1 MMNKITHVIFDFD
14 GTLADSQG
22 YWTTLNPTIL
32 KQRGYPVDDADF
44 EKCKTA
50 ALPDWEYLKEKY
62 SISDA
67 DCPTFEETME
77 YIDNFYRTEMK
88 LKPGVVEFLEYLKNK
103 KIPMAV
109 FSATR
114 ESSVRLG
121 LASLGID
128 AYFDHVISAGDWGT
142 NKGHAETYFRCLDL
156 LGAKPERCIMVED
169 ALYSIK
175 TAKSIGMTVY
185 AIHEPCFASHEKEIR
200 ALADCYAEESMTEF
214 IKE

>member
-1 MMNKITHVIFDFD
+1 MNNITRVIFDFD

-32 KQRGYPVDDADF
+32 RQRGYPVDDGDF

-50 ALPDWEYLKEKY
+50 ALPDWEYLKKKY
-62 SISDA
+62 GLSDA

-88 LKPGVVEFLEYLKNK
+88 LKPGVLEFLNYLKDE

-121 LASLGID
+121 LACLGID
-128 AYFDHVISAGDWGT
+128 SYFDAVISAGDWGT
-142 NKGHAETYFRCLDL
+142 NKGHKETYFRCLDL
-156 LGAKPERCIMVED
+156 LGAAPERSIMVED

-185 AIHEPCFASHEKEIR
+185 AIAEPCFASHEEEIR
-200 ALADCYAEESMTEF
+200 SLVDRYAEKSMTEF
-214 IKE
+214 LD

>member
-1 MMNKITHVIFDFD
+1 MNKITRVIFDFD

-32 KQRGYPVDDADF
+32 KERGYPVDDADF

-50 ALPDWEYLKEKY
+50 ALPDWEYLKKKY
-62 SISDA
+62 GLADA

-88 LKPGVVEFLEYLKNK
+88 LKPGVLEFLEYLKNQ

-121 LASLGID
+121 LACLGID
-128 AYFDHVISAGDWGT
+128 SYFDAVISAGDWGT

-156 LGAKPERCIMVED
+156 LGATPEQCIMVED

-175 TAKSIGMTVY
+175 TAKSIGMRVY
-185 AIHEPCFASHEKEIR
+185 AIAEPCFATDEKEIR
-200 ALADCYAEESMTEF
+200 SLADRYAEESMTEF
-214 IKE
+214 LD